1 MILAIYLAVTT
12 LLVTFMTVSVPR
24 DVYFTRLLMGPSDGY
39 STRTLSSP
47 IRSVVDTVPGF
58 LSDYARRVTKE
69 DPYQYGVV
77 SLNHL
82 RGLAPSASIAS
93 DATQTVQLVEPDFKP
108 CLGLSPSALI
118 CILFITVAFIV
129 CARFVSLSTRLP
141 EYDSATEIYASSP
154 ASVDES
160 GHPSE
165 GEHVSV
171 YTESSSLTN

>member
-24 DVYFTRLLMGPSDGY
+24 DVLFFTRLLMGPSD

-47 IRSVVDTVPGF
+47 VLSVVDTVSGF
-58 LSDYARRVTKE
+58 LSDHARRVAKE
-69 DPYQYGVV
+69 DTYHYGAV

-93 DATQTVQLVEPDFKP
+93 DASQTVQLVEPDFKP

-129 CARFVSLSTRLP
+129 CARFVSLSTRPLSTTPPLRSTCRHLP
-141 EYDSATEIYASSP
+141 VLMNPNTLP
-154 ASVDES
+154 K
-160 GHPSE
+160 GNM
-165 GEHVSV
+165 
-171 YTESSSLTN
+171 L